1 MRPMLLA
8 MLWCLPS
15 LAVAQVGVT
24 TSTAYQ
30 ITGLG
35 TITKVGDV
43 LLSSVSPTITSK
55 PVGVV
60 NVNATDVEISVSDI
74 NRLPYQPL
82 KLDADSWMIDKPGK
96 WWVEVK
102 EYGTIALADGST
114 RRIVLDSTV
123 VVVEFSFSP
132 TPIPPIPDPPGP
144 TPDPPIPPSPIAN
157 DYGVGK
163 VAFDN
168 APRDPVLAV
177 RYQSI
182 YKQSGDFLFG
192 IPSLKFITSSSD
204 VHNNDPNRSVM
215 AWIKQQYSLTVCTD
229 VETCKQW
236 EVWKRKVAEAFTE
249 SQKKRAFTRNDWYSA
264 LNEVANALGQVK

>member
-30 ITGLG
+30 ISGLG
-35 TITKVGDV
+35 QITKVGDV

-60 NVNATDVEISVSDI
+60 NVNATDVEIAVSDV

-82 KLDADSWMIDKPGK
+82 RLDADSWMIDKPGK

-123 VVVEFSFSP
+123 VVVEFSFAP
-132 TPIPPIPDPPGP
+132 TPNPPGP
-144 TPDPPIPPSPIAN
+144 GPQPDPKPPVPPSPIN
-157 DYGVGK
+157 NEYGVGK
-163 VAFDN
+163 VAYDF
-168 APRDPVLAV
+168 APRDVVIAAKYASV
-177 RYQSI
+177 
-182 YKQSGDFLFG
+182 YKQAGDFLFG
-192 IPSLKFITSSSD
+192 IPSLKFITSSTD
-204 VHNNDPNRSVM
+204 VHNGDPTRSVM
-215 AWIKQQYSLTVCTD
+215 AWIKQQYALTVCAD
-229 VETCKQW
+229 PEVCKQW
-236 EVWKRKVAEAFTE
+236 DVWKREVAAAFIE
-249 SQKKRAFTRNDWYSA
+249 SQKKRAFTRNDWFA
-264 LNEVANALGQVK
+264 AFNEVAQALGQVK

>member
-8 MLWCLPS
+8 MLLLVPS

-30 ITGLG
+30 IAGLG
-35 TITKVGDV
+35 EITKVGDV

-55 PVGVV
+55 PVGIV

-102 EYGTIALADGST
+102 EYGKIELADGTT

-123 VVVEFSFSP
+123 VVIEFSFSP
-132 TPIPPIPDPPGP
+132 TPNPPGP
-144 TPDPPIPPSPIAN
+144 TPDPPIPPSPIN
-157 DYGVGK
+157 NEYGLGK
-163 VAFDN
+163 VAFEN
-168 APRDPVLAV
+168 APRDPVLAAKF
-177 RYQSI
+177 QAI

-192 IPSLKFITSSSD
+192 IPTLKFVTSSND
-204 VHNNDPNRSVM
+204 VHNGDPNRSVM
-215 AWIKQQYSLTVCTD
+215 AWIKQQYALTVCTD

-236 EVWKRKVAEAFTE
+236 EVWKRKVADAFIE
-249 SQKKRAFTRNDWYSA
+249 SQKNRAFTRNDWFA
-264 LNEVANALGQVK
+264 AFNEVAQALGQVK